1 MIILKDENNKLTDL
15 NGKPIADKAIAEYVK
30 NLVIPPAYKNVR
42 IYYENNPKILYDGI
56 DAKGRLQQIYSK
68 KWRTAADKQK
78 FKKLIKFGKELPK
91 IFGNINK
98 HILDKNN
105 TQNKCIAIILKIVSV
120 CYFRIGNH
128 KYEKLYESHGISTIK
143 KHHIYER
150 PNAVE
155 IKFIGKKGVLNEC
168 MIEDKELVSVI
179 KEYIKSKKQNDYIF
193 TYTLEGKQERI
204 RATEIND
211 YLKKYDPEFTS
222 KMFRTFD
229 TNTLLIDFL
238 KNRDR
243 ANLLTKNERKKNI
256 VAAMKEISQCVNNTP
271 AICKKSYA
279 NADLIEMYIENPVR
293 FDKFMS
299 SKNSRELFID
309 FLESFFQKKS
319 VV

>member
-78 FKKLIKFGKELPK
+78 FKKLIKFGKDLPI
-91 IFGNINK
+91 IFGNIYK
-98 HILDKNN
+98 HIFDKNN

-155 IKFIGKKGVLNEC
+155 IK
-168 MIEDKELVSVI
+168 
-179 KEYIKSKKQNDYIF
+179 
-193 TYTLEGKQERI
+193 
-204 RATEIND
+204 
-211 YLKKYDPEFTS
+211 
-222 KMFRTFD
+222 
-229 TNTLLIDFL
+229 
-238 KNRDR
+238 
-243 ANLLTKNERKKNI
+243 
-256 VAAMKEISQCVNNTP
+256 
-271 AICKKSYA
+271 
-279 NADLIEMYIENPVR
+279 
-293 FDKFMS
+293 
-299 SKNSRELFID
+299 
-309 FLESFFQKKS
+309 
-319 VV
+319 